1 MAVKNEGERTYFMS
15 DYDMLVKCKT
25 LANQNERLN
34 FISDGID
41 HYLKQYELENGI
53 KVYVPKKFRKV
64 IYDYFKKY
72 KIVIDES
79 CPNYMILF
87 YHYLWLWFS

>member
-34 FISDGID
+34 FISDGAD
-41 HYLKQYELENGI
+41 YRSGDLSQYAKNYLKFGGLDDAKIDAVIN
-53 KVYVPKKFRKV
+53 KLKK
-64 IYDYFKKY
+64 
-72 KIVIDES
+72 
-79 CPNYMILF
+79 
-87 YHYLWLWFS
+87 